1 MPPVGDKYESDR
13 LLLVDRGVFRLSVVV
28 FGGCVSDRDADF
40 SRIVSERLSET
51 GLYTQETLGAAASG
65 EEGAV
70 QATW

>member
-1 MPPVGDKYESDR
+1 M
-13 LLLVDRGVFRLSVVV
+13 FRLSVVV

-40 SRIVSERLSET
+40 FWSVSERLSET
-51 GLYTQETLGAAASG
+51 GLYTQETLGATASG

>member
-1 MPPVGDKYESDR
+1 M
-13 LLLVDRGVFRLSVVV
+13 DRGVFRLSVVV

-40 SRIVSERLSET
+40 FWSVSERLSET
-51 GLYTQETLGAAASG
+51 GLYTQETLGATASG